1 MTDSPVRPGHEFP
14 PAQAGGFFFSR
25 PDFPVPTGTRSVFV
39 CGAGSARHVGMV
51 DQDRSV
57 ASPAGTSS
65 TSHAPSPDTLEGFL
79 GSGGVAGVLF
89 TAPWCAAGV
98 LLLRMLSE
106 DPVVAPSGAA
116 FVVVDCESHPHVA
129 DRFQVRSLPTFVLM
143 RGEREEGRLLGAFS
157 PPQVKSLMERPALA
171 RPPRS
176 GVRP

>member
-1 MTDSPVRPGHEFP
+1 ML
-14 PAQAGGFFFSR
+14 
-25 PDFPVPTGTRSVFV
+25 V
-39 CGAGSARHVGMV
+39 CGAGSARHVLDV

-57 ASPAGTSS
+57 AAPDGFSS

-106 DPVVAPSGAA
+106 DPVAAPSGAA

-157 PPQVKSLMERPALA
+157 PDQVKSLMERPALA

-176 GVRP
+176 GVRS